1 MVRRFSC
8 CSKKS
13 SIRNQIAIRS
23 RKEFKAIE
31 EWRLKLS
38 ERIDRSNDIIDWA
51 CEFIEDELPEWEDTE
66 CIACDLGCK
75 LTESINASGYIVKD
89 AWDFLSNHLKDARDE
104 YEYEKENFGNVLHN
118 PFEAP
123 DAFVTCMMINVVES
137 ILSQIPYI
145 DEHWNDDIVLTKGV
159 IRNILSHLYPERY

>member
-1 MVRRFSC
+1 MMKRFSC
-8 CSKKS
+8 SNKNYSIQKRNVILEKREVESKK
-13 SIRNQIAIRS
+13 
-23 RKEFKAIE
+23 

-51 CEFIEDELPEWEDTE
+51 CEFIEDELPDWEDTE

-75 LTESINASGYIVKD
+75 LTESINASGYVVKD

-104 YEYEKENFGNVLHN
+104 YNYEKEEFGNVLHN
-118 PFEAP
+118 PFENP

-137 ILSQIPYI
+137 ILSKIPYI

>member
-1 MVRRFSC
+1 MMKRFSC
-8 CSKKS
+8 SNKNYSIQKQNVIRAKKELEAK
-13 SIRNQIAIRS
+13 R
-23 RKEFKAIE
+23 

-38 ERIDRSNDIIDWA
+38 ERIGRSDDIIDWA
-51 CEFIEDELPEWEDTE
+51 CDFIEDELPDWEDTE

-75 LTESINASGYIVKD
+75 LTETINMYGRVVND

-104 YEYEKENFGNVLHN
+104 YNYEKESFGNVLHN
-118 PFEAP
+118 PFENP
-123 DAFVTCMMINVVES
+123 DAFVTCMMINVVEA

-145 DEHWNDDIVLTKGV
+145 DEHWNEDIVLTKGV

>member
-1 MVRRFSC
+1 MMKRFSC
-8 CSKKS
+8 SNKNYSIQKQNVIRAKKELEAK
-13 SIRNQIAIRS
+13 R
-23 RKEFKAIE
+23 

-38 ERIDRSNDIIDWA
+38 ERIERSNDIIDWA
-51 CEFIEDELPEWEDTE
+51 CEFIEEELPNWEDTG

-75 LTESINASGYIVKD
+75 LTETINMYGRVVND

-104 YEYEKENFGNVLHN
+104 YNYEKESFGNVLHN
-118 PFEAP
+118 PFENP

>member
-1 MVRRFSC
+1 MVKRFSC

-23 RKEFKAIE
+23 RKEFKAKE

-38 ERIDRSNDIIDWA
+38 ERIGRSNDIIDWA
-51 CEFIEDELPEWEDTE
+51 CDFIEDELPEYEDTE

-75 LTESINASGYIVKD
+75 LTESINASGYVVKD
-89 AWDFLSNHLKDARDE
+89 AWAFLSNHLKDARDE
-104 YEYEKENFGNVLHN
+104 YEYEKESYGNVLHN
-118 PFEAP
+118 PFENP
-123 DAFVTCMMINVVES
+123 DAFVTCMMINVVEA

-159 IRNILSHLYPERY
+159 IRNILSHIYPGKY

>member
-23 RKEFKAIE
+23 RKEIKAKR

-118 PFEAP
+118 PFENP